1 MELAGGGG
9 APLLRVAGL
18 RKRYPSFELRD
29 VSLEVPAGRIVGF
42 VGRNGAG
49 KTTTLKCVTGV
60 ARADGGRVEAF
71 GRPAAEDWAAMR
83 RLTGIVLG
91 GALYYETKT
100 LAAIAGVTSRL
111 FETWDARAFDALA
124 RRFSLD
130 TGKRVHELSQ
140 GMRVKFALALA
151 LSHGARLLVLDEPTS
166 GLDPLSRDELLDLLL
181 DLVAGG
187 ERGVLFSTHIT
198 SDLDKC
204 ATDIVHIRGGRI
216 EAACPLAEYRAR
228 FRLAGA
234 EEARSA
240 GARVL
245 GTRRTASG
253 ETALV
258 PAAAGIGEAA
268 DLEQIMTHLDRE
280 DGR

>member
-49 KTTTLKCVTGV
+49 KTTTLRCVTGAV
-60 ARADGGRVEAF
+60 RADGGSVEVL
-71 GRPAAEDWAAMR
+71 GRSAKSDWARARGLM
-83 RLTGIVLG
+83 GIVLG

-100 LAAIAGVTSRL
+100 LAAIAGVTSKM
-111 FETWDARAFDALA
+111 FDSWDARAFDALA

-130 TGKRVHELSQ
+130 TGKRVRELSQ
-140 GMRVKFALALA
+140 GMCVKFALALA

-166 GLDPLSRDELLDLLL
+166 GLDPLSRDELLDLFL
-181 DLVAGG
+181 DLVADG

-204 ATDIVHIRGGRI
+204 ATDIVHIRGGRV

-228 FRLAGA
+228 FRLVGA
-234 EEARSA
+234 EEARRA

-268 DLEQIMTHLDRE
+268 DLGEIMTHLDRE
-280 DGR
+280 DER